1 MDNQRPLGLQADDC
15 AVLCKELNA
24 LLCDLNVFCQN
35 VRGFRWN
42 LQGQNFFELQPKFEE
57 FRADLH
63 DKMDE
68 VAERILTLGGTP
80 LHTMQDYVAGATI
93 PTIQDVADGVEA
105 LRHCAAA
112 VGVLLVRERGIL
124 ALSNK
129 ANDQATKIMMSNFI
143 QEQEKTSWMLRV
155 YLA

>member
-57 FRADLH
+57 FRAELH

-68 VAERILTLGGTP
+68 VAERILTLLAIDIAP
-80 LHTMQDYVAGATI
+80 LLFRA
-93 PTIQDVADGVEA
+93 
-105 LRHCAAA
+105 
-112 VGVLLVRERGIL
+112 RGEP
-124 ALSNK
+124 S
-129 ANDQATKIMMSNFI
+129 TWFP
-143 QEQEKTSWMLRV
+143 R
-155 YLA
+155 